1 MPINYFHQKLRMIQE
16 VFQLS
21 AVETILEIMMGAPKY
36 WSVLID
42 TSRIQTLEELQYY
55 IKYHK
60 QSLLRNPEMQTQDLE
75 RRLKTLE
82 LKSSHQSSKFSKT
95 FEVEAEANYTQK
107 RTFKKRKPIGAHA
120 KFTNHSFQKRDDV
133 VSRGKT
139 PKDKGARA
147 CRHCGSLMHWDFNHP
162 FDGKG
167 REERKAKAFLSTLDT
182 DALEAFVAYENCYME
197 DSESEQEEANQEEE
211 PNPEEFSENED
222 FPSPS
227 A

>member
-1 MPINYFHQKLRMIQE
+1 MPIDYFHQKLWMIQE

-21 AVETILEIMMGAPKY
+21 AVKTIIEIMMGAPKY

-60 QSLLRNPEMQTQDLE
+60 QSLLRNPETQTQDLE
-75 RRLKTLE
+75 KHLQTLE
-82 LKSSHQSSKFSKT
+82 QRSSNWSSKFSKT
-95 FEVEAEANYTQK
+95 FEVEVEANYTQK
-107 RTFKKRKPIGAHA
+107 RTFKKQKPIGAHV
-120 KFTNHSFQKRDDV
+120 KFTNHSFQKRDDI

-139 PKDKGARA
+139 PKDKGAQA

-167 REERKAKAFLSTLDT
+167 KEERKTKAFLSTVSKKTVPQKVKFHL
-182 DALEAFVAYENCYME
+182 
-197 DSESEQEEANQEEE
+197 
-211 PNPEEFSENED
+211 
-222 FPSPS
+222 S
-227 A
+227 AKFLLK